1 MEIKFA
7 NNNDEREQV
16 AKLSKAFAEE
26 GICNGVVADDYE
38 FLDRAM
44 QQSLKEIT
52 QLQVMRMVT

>member
-44 QQSLKEIT
+44 
-52 QLQVMRMVT
+52 